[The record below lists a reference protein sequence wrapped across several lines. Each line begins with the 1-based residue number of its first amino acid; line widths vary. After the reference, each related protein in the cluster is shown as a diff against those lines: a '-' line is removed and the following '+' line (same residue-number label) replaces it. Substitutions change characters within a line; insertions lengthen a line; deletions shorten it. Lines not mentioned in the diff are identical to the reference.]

1 MGADVGVLGVYQYLP
16 DVFLGRYYATL
27 HIDLEMAGWL
37 PLLQK
42 EIWYEARNLVWSF
55 FTNSSAIFS
64 GYENFLLLF
73 HVLRSTLLFYVLF
86 SSGTRG

>member
-1 MGADVGVLGVYQYLP
+1 MGADVGVLRVYQYLP

-42 EIWYEARNLVWSF
+42 EIWYEARNMVDKRHFESRVTQLY
-55 FTNSSAIFS
+55 A
-64 GYENFLLLF
+64 
-73 HVLRSTLLFYVLF
+73 
-86 SSGTRG
+86 

>member
-1 MGADVGVLGVYQYLP
+1 MGADVGVLRVYQYLP

-42 EIWYEARNLVWSF
+42 EIWYGA
-55 FTNSSAIFS
+55 
-64 GYENFLLLF
+64 FLPT
-73 HVLRSTLLFYVLF
+73 VLRYFLGMKISYF
-86 SSGTRG
+86 SFTS